1 MDAGVPQG
9 TKLGSILF
17 LVMIND
23 LNVKTHATDIWKF
36 ADDILTSENITKGSN
51 SKILQS
57 SQCLDSIN
65 SWAPCNLM
73 KLNPKNAR
81 N

>member
-23 LNVKTHATDIWKF
+23 LNVTHATDIWKF

-57 SQCLDSIN
+57 SQCL
-65 SWAPCNLM
+65 
-73 KLNPKNAR
+73 
-81 N
+81 